1 MTTARRGWSR
11 AALAGALLVVG
22 GCATA
27 APSSPETTPILLR
40 SASGAH
46 ARCGIEFVREVQR
59 AQDLGWSERLVYW
72 WSAQGDARQAVRDEE
87 EWRQRCVERY
97 RQQGFEVVSTPR

>member
-1 MTTARRGWSR
+1 MRTARRGWSR
-11 AALAGALLVVG
+11 AAIAGALLVVG

-27 APSSPETTPILLR
+27 GTSPETSPIVLR
-40 SASGAH
+40 SPSGAH
-46 ARCGIEFVREVQR
+46 ARCGIEFIREVQR
-59 AQDLGWSERLVYW
+59 AEDLTWSERLVYW
-72 WSAQGDARQAVRDEE
+72 WSAQSAARRAVRDEE